1 MATLF
6 NDPHAHLRMQA
17 RGISVEDVNDALWT
31 DRSRH
36 ERHESRPGSF
46 YAPVRGR
53 KNLWVL
59 YRPLNGDDF
68 VITVT
73 PRPRERRR

>member
-1 MATLF
+1 MATRF

-17 RGISVEDVNDALWT
+17 RGVSDEDVNDALWT
-31 DRSRH
+31 NRARH
-36 ERHESRPGSF
+36 EAHEFRAGSF
-46 YAPVRGR
+46 YAPVPGR

-73 PRPRERRR
+73 PRPGEGR